1 MDKGEMQEI
10 ACNDADTHVSTWLD
24 SYLKGEPERELNN
37 VELKTLFEFCGA
49 TDKIEPEVRKKF
61 ESKHYGNKSRSEAME
76 AVWGSKYKEY
86 REFCNIYVAE
96 YEERTGKELPKV
108 EFKHDNKPSTFS
120 KTEGMRGF
128 FADLTA
134 YAFAE
139 HNSDYTFE
147 TLDLVTRARLNNG
160 KAREDGT
167 KLERFRIKI
176 EGYNKN
182 KEFEPA
188 GFPPDFPEKA
198 LSFIILQGLTLQ

>member
-1 MDKGEMQEI
+1 METNPDQKL
-10 ACNDADTHVSTWLD
+10 WKL
-24 SYLKGEPERELNN
+24 
-37 VELKTLFEFCGA
+37 
-49 TDKIEPEVRKKF
+49 
-61 ESKHYGNKSRSEAME
+61 YG
-76 AVWGSKYKEY
+76 GDKYKEY
-86 REFCNIYVAE
+86 REFCNKYIAE

-108 EFKHDNKPSTFS
+108 EFKHDDKPSTFS

-134 YAFAE
+134 YSFADTNE
-139 HNSDYTFE
+139 YKFE

-167 KLERFRIKI
+167 KTERFRVTI

-182 KEFEPA
+182 KSFEPA

-198 LSFIILQGLTLQ
+198 LSFVRTWSSVK